1 MAHDP
6 KVKAYVRRYYVFERF
21 TLEQSAQKAGVS
33 FNTARRWKAK
43 AEKAGDDWDKV
54 RDAQV
59 MAGGEMDELSQSLL
73 TGFILQYRAT
83 MEELKDNP
91 KLSSKEKV
99 ALLSVLAD
107 SFTKMT
113 AASKRI
119 LPDVSELAVAMKTV
133 ELLGEFIKEK
143 HPNLFGDFLDV
154 LGDFGEVVDKAFRK
168 GK

>member
-1 MAHDP
+1 
-6 KVKAYVRRYYVFERF
+6 
-21 TLEQSAQKAGVS
+21 
-33 FNTARRWKAK
+33 
-43 AEKAGDDWDKV
+43 DDWDKV

-154 LGDFGEVVDKAFRK
+154 LGDFGEVVDKA
-168 GK
+168 

>member
-1 MAHDP
+1 
-6 KVKAYVRRYYVFERF
+6 VFERF

-33 FNTARRWKAK
+33 FNTARRWKTE

-107 SFTKMT
+107 SF
-113 AASKRI
+113 
-119 LPDVSELAVAMKTV
+119 
-133 ELLGEFIKEK
+133 
-143 HPNLFGDFLDV
+143 
-154 LGDFGEVVDKAFRK
+154 
-168 GK
+168 